1 MAPVSTDPSVT
12 PARAVPEGAVP
23 ESSTRT
29 GAQAVDRALGVL
41 STFLDGEELAL
52 SDIARRRGLTVSTA
66 HRLLQALV
74 RAGYVDQDDLT
85 ERYRL
90 GRTAAVLGQAAARRF
105 RLDVAQ
111 PLLDGLAERTGE
123 TANLGIRDGS
133 DVVIV
138 LAAESDQPLRFERAP
153 GSRTPAHASA
163 IGKVLL
169 AFGRDDVDTAVSGLG
184 PLERF
189 TPRTIVEPGAL
200 RHELEQIRKRGV
212 ALNREER
219 FSGVSAVAVPVRDG
233 EGIARTAVGV
243 QVPSARLDRERIAS
257 LGAEVRAVATELAT
271 LLPLAF
277 Y

>member
-1 MAPVSTDPSVT
+1 MPDSSPADPDDATS
-12 PARAVPEGAVP
+12 R
-23 ESSTRT
+23 SRT

-41 STFLDGEELAL
+41 GTFLEDEELTL
-52 SDIARRRGLTVSTA
+52 SEIARRRGLTVSTA

-90 GRTAAVLGQAAARRF
+90 GRTSAVLGQAASRRF

-111 PLLDGLAERTGE
+111 PLLDGLAARTGE
-123 TANLGIRDGS
+123 TANLGVRDGAE
-133 DVVIV
+133 VVIV
-138 LAAESDQPLRFERAP
+138 LAAESDQPLRFERPP

-169 AFGRDDVDTAVSGLG
+169 AFGPDDPDAAVAALG
-184 PLERF
+184 ELVRY
-189 TPRTIVEPGAL
+189 TPRTIVAPDAL
-200 RHELEQIRKRGV
+200 CSELAQIRKRGI

-219 FSGVSAVAVPVRDG
+219 FSGVSAVAVPVCDRIG
-233 EGIARTAVGV
+233 VARTAVGV
-243 QVPSARLDRERIAS
+243 QVPTARLDRDRIS
-257 LGAEVRAVATELAT
+257 ELSAEVRAVAAELAA
-271 LLPLAF
+271 LLPLAS